1 MSSIPI
7 TIPASIR
14 SRLSTLKLRV
24 STFDSSGNIVFH
36 SLDRDPVPVASL
48 KIRVN
53 GYDEN
58 GNLVFTDSV
67 VVASELGDPRHGAES
82 RAGTGM
88 GNYGM
93 AESRMGTGL
102 GNYSM
107 VMLNGGDEDDDGE
120 DVKQDVKQEE
130 EDEEE

>member
-1 MSSIPI
+1 
-7 TIPASIR
+7 
-14 SRLSTLKLRV
+14 
-24 STFDSSGNIVFH
+24 
-36 SLDRDPVPVASL
+36 
-48 KIRVN
+48 
-53 GYDEN
+53 
-58 GNLVFTDSV
+58 

-88 GNYGM
+88 GNYGT

-130 EDEEE
+130 EDEEEQEDAQEDGDVVEYFVEDVLTRKMWLMKKKEVMRMTLMKSPKTPSCITPTS